1 MQPTILKPTASFT
14 PSSVSIP
21 KHIVQQR
28 VRTPKKNI
36 PQTTVERNHFLQ
48 VVRNYVAE
56 FNPVPPLPT
65 EDLKFHADRVV
76 GMLKCDPIYRDYA
89 GVLINNEMWREPLAA
104 VPYERRLLLLPKC
117 LRVESK
123 CPAPFDEFSLLCKQC
138 GLCTIQDLQ
147 AEAEKLGYA
156 TLVAEGSA
164 IVMSLIQTG
173 KIEAI
178 VGVSCLSVLERA
190 FPYMEA
196 AAIPGV
202 AVPLLQD
209 DCIDTTVDLD
219 WVWDYIHLTSDDKT
233 RRLDLGALRDEVD
246 FWFTPASLEIIM
258 GSAEGQT
265 EAIGRAWLMRAGKRW
280 RPFLAVAAFQAL
292 RNEVGPSAVAPSM
305 GTEPSMGPL
314 RRVDRPLPDDLRK
327 IAVAVECFH
336 KASLIHDD
344 IEDNDAQRYGEKTLH
359 EEFGVAVALNVG
371 DLLIGEG
378 YRLIAACQAS
388 AGQKAEM
395 IRIAAAGQRELCR
408 GQGAELCWMRAPQP
422 LTQHQV
428 LDIFRR
434 KTAPAFEVALRLGAI
449 YAGLDAHE
457 EVEAVLKVY
466 SEALGIAYQIR
477 DDLSDL
483 GTSGETNDIAGL
495 RPSLLLAV
503 AHEKAKDA
511 QKELLRSVWHRQL
524 PAGVNTA
531 TIESLYT
538 ELGADARA
546 RTLLETYK
554 EEAIRC
560 LRDLE
565 NPNLKGL
572 LRRVLGKIFNDVE
585 IKGWCKEQ
593 ELKHGVRDGVRGE
606 IPAEAEIAAAG

>member
-1 MQPTILKPTASFT
+1 MLNMPTIQPISLSLAGSFV
-14 PSSVSIP
+14 PVAAQIP
-21 KHIVQQR
+21 RHVVQQR
-28 VRTPKKNI
+28 VRAPKKNI
-36 PQTTVERNHFLQ
+36 PQTIVERNHFLQ
-48 VVRNYVAE
+48 VVRHYVAE
-56 FNPVPPLPT
+56 FNPVPPMPAD
-65 EDLKFHADRVV
+65 ELKVHADRIVQ
-76 GMLKCDPIYRDYA
+76 MLQCDPIYRDYV
-89 GVLINNEMWREPLAA
+89 GVLTNNEMWREQLAA

-123 CPAPFDEFSLLCKQC
+123 CPAPFDEFGLLCKQC

-202 AVPLLQD
+202 AIPLLQD
-209 DCIDTTVDLD
+209 DCIDTTVDLY
-219 WVWDYIHLTSDDKT
+219 WVWEYIHLTTDDKT

-246 FWFTPASLEIIM
+246 FWFSPASLDTIM
-258 GSAEGQT
+258 GNGEGET
-265 EAIGRAWLMRAGKRW
+265 ERIAREWLGRAGKRW
-280 RPFLAVAAFQAL
+280 RPFLTVYTFQAL
-292 RNEVGPSAVAPSM
+292 RKDTDS
-305 GTEPSMGPL
+305 
-314 RRVDRPLPDDLRK
+314 PLPNDIKK

-344 IEDNDAQRYGEKTLH
+344 IEDQDALRYGEKTLH
-359 EEFGVAVALNVG
+359 EEYGTAVALNVG

-378 YRLIAACQAS
+378 YRLIGAS
-388 AGQKAEM
+388 KVSAEQKEQMLLVASQ
-395 IRIAAAGQRELCR
+395 GQRELCR
-408 GQGAELCWMRAPQP
+408 GQGAELCWARTPMP

-428 LDIFRR
+428 LDIFRK
-434 KTAPAFEVALRLGAI
+434 KTAPAFEVALRFGAL
-449 YAGLDAHE
+449 YAGTEQHE
-457 EVEAVLKVY
+457 EVENVLKTY

-477 DDLSDL
+477 DDLSDI
-483 GTSGETNDIAGL
+483 GANGKTNDLAGM
-495 RPSLLLAV
+495 RPSLLLAI
-503 AHEKAKDA
+503 AHEKARDA
-511 QKELLRSVWHRQL
+511 QKELISSVWHRELPIGSTFEQIEQL
-524 PAGVNTA
+524 YG
-531 TIESLYT
+531 

-560 LRDLE
+560 LTQLE
-565 NPNLKGL
+565 TPNLKGL
-572 LRRVLGKIFNDVE
+572 LRRVIGKIFNDVE
-585 IKGWCKEQ
+585 IKGWCKER
-593 ELKHGVRDGVRGE
+593 ETKIRMRDGVPLE
-606 IPAEAEIAAAG
+606 MPAQDETVMTK

>member
-1 MQPTILKPTASFT
+1 MQLISLNPAGSFI
-14 PSSVSIP
+14 PGSVSIP
-21 KHIVQQR
+21 KHVVQQR
-28 VRTPKKNI
+28 FRTPKKNI
-36 PQTTVERNHFLQ
+36 PQTAIERNHILQ

-56 FNPVPPLPT
+56 SNPVPPLPAD
-65 EDLKFHADRVV
+65 DLKLHADRLV
-76 GMLKCDPIYRDYA
+76 GMLKCDPIYRDYV
-89 GVLINNEMWREPLAA
+89 GVVFNNEIWREQLAA
-104 VPYERRLLLLPKC
+104 VPFERRLLLLPKC

-123 CPAPFDEFSLLCKQC
+123 CPAPFDEFGLLCKQC

-164 IVMSLIQTG
+164 IVMTLIQTG

-233 RRLDLGALRDEVD
+233 RRLNLSALRDEVD

-258 GSAEGQT
+258 GNAEGQT

-292 RNEVGPSAVAPSM
+292 RNNVGQ
-305 GTEPSMGPL
+305 
-314 RRVDRPLPDDLRK
+314 PLPDDLKK
-327 IAVAVECFH
+327 IAVAIECFH

-344 IEDNDAQRYGEKTLH
+344 IEDNDARRYGEKTLH
-359 EEFGVAVALNVG
+359 EEFGVSVALNVG

-378 YRLIAACQAS
+378 YRLLAGCKAS
-388 AGQKAEM
+388 PAQTAEM
-395 IRIAAAGQRELCR
+395 IRVAAAGQRELCR

-422 LTQHQV
+422 LTQQQV
-428 LDIFRR
+428 LDIFRK

-449 YAGLDAHE
+449 YAGLEAHE
-457 EVEAVLKVY
+457 EVEDVLKVY

-483 GTSGETNDIAGL
+483 GTGGETNDIASL
-495 RPSLLLAV
+495 RPSLLLAI
-503 AHEKAKDA
+503 AHGKARDA
-511 QKELLRSVWHRQL
+511 QRELLTSVWHRQL
-524 PAGVNTA
+524 PAGETA
-531 TIESLYT
+531 ARIESLYI
-538 ELGADARA
+538 ELGAEARA

-560 LRDLE
+560 LGDLE

-593 ELKHGVRDGVRGE
+593 EMKNGVQDGVRRP
-606 IPAEAEIAAAG
+606 IPHETDLVAAG

>member
-1 MQPTILKPTASFT
+1 MTETIAFKPPGSYTSAS
-14 PSSVSIP
+14 VP
-21 KHIVQQR
+21 KHVVQQR
-28 VRTPKKNI
+28 FRTPKKNI
-36 PQTTVERNHFLQ
+36 PQTPIERNHFLH
-48 VVRNYVAE
+48 VIRNYVAE
-56 FNPVPPLPT
+56 FNPVPPMPT
-65 EDLKFHADRVV
+65 AELKVHADRVI
-76 GMLKCDPIYRDYA
+76 GMLKCDPIYRDYI
-89 GVLINNEMWREPLAA
+89 GVLMNNEMWREQLAA
-104 VPYERRLLLLPKC
+104 VPFERRLLLLPKC
-117 LRVESK
+117 LRVEAK
-123 CPAPFDEFSLLCKQC
+123 CPAPFDEFGLLCKQC
-138 GLCTIQDLQ
+138 GLCSIQDLQ

-173 KIEAI
+173 KVEAI

-202 AVPLLQD
+202 AIPLLQD

-219 WVWDYIHLTSDDKT
+219 WVWDYIHLTSDDQT

-246 FWFTPASLEIIM
+246 FWFSPLALDTIM
-258 GSAEGQT
+258 GNAEGET
-265 EAIGRAWLMRAGKRW
+265 ERIARDWLMRAGKRW
-280 RPFLAVAAFQAL
+280 RPFLAVSTFQAL
-292 RNEVGPSAVAPSM
+292 RRDTGK
-305 GTEPSMGPL
+305 
-314 RRVDRPLPDDLRK
+314 PLPEDIK
-327 IAVAVECFH
+327 KAAVAVECFH

-344 IEDNDAQRYGEKTLH
+344 IEDNDALRYGEKTLH
-359 EEFGVAVALNVG
+359 EEYGTAVALNVG

-378 YRLIAACQAS
+378 YRLLAACKAS
-388 AGQKAEM
+388 PAQKAEM
-395 IRIAAAGQRELCR
+395 VRIASEGQRELCR
-408 GQGAELCWMRAPQP
+408 GQGAELCWARNPQT

-428 LDIFRR
+428 LDIFRK
-434 KTAPAFEVALRLGAI
+434 KTAPAFEVALRVGAL
-449 YAGLDAHE
+449 YAGVEQHE
-457 EVEAVLKVY
+457 EVEDVLHVY

-483 GTSGETNDIAGL
+483 GDTGETNDIAGL

-511 QKELLRSVWHRQL
+511 KKELLASVWRRQL
-524 PAGVNTA
+524 PAGVSVKD
-531 TIESLYT
+531 IEAIYT
-538 ELGADARA
+538 EVGADLRA
-546 RTLLETYK
+546 KTLLETYK

-560 LRDLE
+560 LQDLD

-593 ELKHGVRDGVRGE
+593 EQMNGIRDGVRVE
-606 IPAEAEIAAAG
+606 TDVQMPASRELDLVMAK

>member
-1 MQPTILKPTASFT
+1 MQPISFA
-14 PSSVSIP
+14 IP
-21 KHIVQQR
+21 KHAVQQR
-28 VRTPKKNI
+28 FRAPKKNI
-36 PQTTVERNHFLQ
+36 PQTPGERARILHII
-48 VVRNYVAE
+48 RNYVAE
-56 FNPVPPLPT
+56 HAPVPPMPAD
-65 EDLKFHADRVV
+65 ELKIHADRLVQMCGV
-76 GMLKCDPIYRDYA
+76 DAIYRDYI
-89 GVLINNEMWREPLAA
+89 GVLISNEMWREAIA
-104 VPYERRLLLLPKC
+104 QVPFEKRLLLLPKC
-117 LRVESK
+117 LRVEAK
-123 CPAPFDEFSLLCKQC
+123 CPAPFDEFGLLCKQC

-156 TLVAEGSA
+156 VLVAEGSA

-178 VGVSCLSVLERA
+178 VGVSCLPVLERA

-219 WVWDYIHLTSDDKT
+219 WVWDYIHLSSDDTT
-233 RRLDLGALRDEVD
+233 RRLDLGALREEVD
-246 FWFTPASLEIIM
+246 FWFTPASLDLVM
-258 GSAEGQT
+258 GGAAEG
-265 EAIGRAWLMRAGKRW
+265 ESEKIAREWLMRAGKRW
-280 RPFLAVAAFQAL
+280 RPFLVVAAYQAL
-292 RNEVGPSAVAPSM
+292 KEKSAGAP
-305 GTEPSMGPL
+305 
-314 RRVDRPLPDDLRK
+314 PDDLKK

-359 EEFGVAVALNVG
+359 EEYGVAVALNVG

-378 YRLIAACQAS
+378 YRLIGECKIS
-388 AGQKAEM
+388 AEQKAEM
-395 IRIAAAGQRELCR
+395 LLAASRGQRELCR
-408 GQGAELCWMRAPQP
+408 GQGAELCWARSPQP
-422 LTQHQV
+422 LTSLQV
-428 LDIFRR
+428 LDIFRK

-449 YAGLDAHE
+449 YAGNDLHE
-457 EVEAVLKVY
+457 EVEDVLKTY

-483 GTSGETNDIAGL
+483 GASGETNDLAGL

-511 QKELLRSVWHRQL
+511 QKETLASVWRRKL
-524 PAGVNTA
+524 PEGVTLEQ
-531 TIESLYT
+531 IEALYS
-538 ELGADARA
+538 ELKADERA

-554 EEAIRC
+554 EEGIRS

-565 NPNLKGL
+565 NASLKGL
-572 LRRVLGKIFNDVE
+572 LRRVIGKIFNDTE
-585 IKGWCKEQ
+585 IKGWCKEFEQ
-593 ELKHGVRDGVRGE
+593 KN
-606 IPAEAEIAAAG
+606 AAQSLARVSEVVMAK